1 MPFIE
6 TLESNLW
13 LRFLVDATLKS
24 IVIIAVAGI
33 FGFILRHQS
42 AALRGLVWSL
52 AIVGCLIVPVCSL
65 AFPKWDVGVLPGA
78 SGEHESDVLV
88 ETSPPPAMP
97 VPIPSRPSPSNVM
110 SPTQVTPS
118 PLQPHLATRES
129 NASQQNLPWTDRT
142 ALHWTDWIVVSWA
155 VVGLFLFARLIAGIG
170 AVWYISARSDDFSD
184 AIEHLQFDLERRYRV
199 RRIDTGTVPM
209 VWGFFRPVILL
220 PGDADSWGSERLRAV
235 LLHEFA
241 HIQRRDW
248 LMQTIT
254 QIACAVY
261 WFNPL
266 VWVVA
271 RRMRTEMEQACD
283 DHVLNAGYCS
293 TEYAQHLLDI
303 VRSITA
309 VGSVSRATVA
319 MARQSKIEGRLRTV
333 LAENRNRHPLTK
345 VAVVIGLLVLIGFAV
360 PMGAMR
366 LAEAV
371 APEGVLYVE
380 IQNEANRKLE
390 AYPEHLF
397 AVFKSFTAVEADGEI
412 FTGVILSQV
421 GHILVPARVT
431 EAEIIRLKIVDYQP
445 VKVVAVDTESGLGV
459 VQVEGQRHL
468 QPVVLGTV
476 GDLREYAPAPL
487 PNPVD
492 GYLYRVI
499 RAICARGLNLP
510 PGFRQQAV
518 GHPTVQIASIMQ
530 LEIDDGGKVTAL
542 KTACP
547 GPSGER
553 FQGDLS
559 LRYDRHDVLIHY
571 EGHGEIIRG
580 DALVHYNGRLL
591 AVSLEDKVR
600 YDKWGPSADLI
611 PIDEIRAALERMDA
625 LHLIERRIE
634 KPMKKFELV
643 FEAEEFTRLDGVK
656 PNVKPF
662 LTVEDVTASGDAFI
676 VANTAL
682 DHQYQLPDSWLT
694 YEIEIPADGDYAI
707 WLYGRGYTG
716 KSDSF
721 FVGTDVESPRACDV
735 NSYGWWGAVPAI
747 QRISVQT
754 VPAFHFTRGKHEIR
768 LFVRETGTELDAL
781 LITNDLSLGAAE
793 INRIFTLQNN
803 R

>member
-1 MPFIE
+1 MSFIE
-6 TLESNLW
+6 TLEANLW
-13 LRFLVDATLKS
+13 LRLLVDATLKS
-24 IVIIAVAGI
+24 VVIIAIAGI
-33 FGFILRHQS
+33 IGFILRHQS
-42 AALRGLVWSL
+42 AALRGLVWSM
-52 AIVGCLIVPVCSL
+52 AIVGFLIVPLCSL
-65 AFPKWDVGVLPGA
+65 ALPKWNVGVLPAESVGY
-78 SGEHESDVLV
+78 ESDVLV
-88 ETSPPPAMP
+88 ENNPPPVMP
-97 VPIPSRPSPSNVM
+97 TSIPPRPSSSNVVP
-110 SPTQVTPS
+110 PTQATPT
-118 PLQPHLATRES
+118 PFQPQLATSES
-129 NASQQNLPWTDRT
+129 NASQSNMSWIDL
-142 ALHWTDWIVVSWA
+142 AVLHWTDWIVVGWA
-155 VVGLFLFARLIAGIG
+155 VVGLFLFARMIAGIG
-170 AVWYISARSDDFSD
+170 AVWHISARSDDFND
-184 AIEHLQFDLERRYRV
+184 AIEHLQLDLKRRCRV
-199 RRIDTGTVPM
+199 RRSDAVAVPM
-209 VWGFFRPVILL
+209 MWGFFRPVILL
-220 PGDADSWGSERLRAV
+220 PADANGWGSERLRAI
-235 LLHEFA
+235 LLHELA
-241 HIQRRDW
+241 HVQRRDW
-248 LMQTIT
+248 LMQTIA

-283 DHVLNAGYCS
+283 NRVLNAGYCS

-303 VRSITA
+303 VRSIKA
-309 VGSVSRATVA
+309 IGSASRATVA

-345 VAVVIGLLVLIGFAV
+345 AAVAIGLLVLIGFAV

-371 APEGVLYVE
+371 DPEGALYVE
-380 IQNEANRKLE
+380 VQNEANRKRE
-390 AYPEHLF
+390 AYPEDLF

-412 FTGVILSQV
+412 FTGVLLSQV
-421 GHILVPARVT
+421 GHILVPASVT

-445 VKVVAVDTESGLGV
+445 VKVVAVDTETGLGV

-468 QPVVLGTV
+468 QSIVLGTV
-476 GDLREYAPAPL
+476 GDLREYAPVPL
-487 PNPVD
+487 TNPAD
-492 GYLYRVI
+492 GYLYRSI

-510 PGFRQQAV
+510 WSFRQQAV
-518 GHPTVQIASIMQ
+518 GHPTVQIATIMQ
-530 LEIDDGGKVTAL
+530 LEIDDGGKVTTL

-553 FQGDLS
+553 INFDDLV
-559 LRYDRHDVLIHY
+559 RYDRHDVLFHY

-625 LHLIERRIE
+625 VHFIERRI
-634 KPMKKFELV
+634 KTPMKKFELV
-643 FEAEEFTRLDGVK
+643 LESEEFTRLDGEK
-656 PNVKPF
+656 PNAKSF
-662 LTVEDVTASGDAFI
+662 LTVQDVTTSGDAFI
-676 VANTAL
+676 VANTTL
-682 DHQYQLPDSWLT
+682 NHQYQLPDSWLT

-707 WLYGRGYTG
+707 WLYGRAYTG

-721 FVGTDVESPRACDV
+721 FVGTDLESPRACDV
-735 NSYGWWGAVPAI
+735 NSYSRWGAVPAI

-754 VPAFHFTRGKHEIR
+754 VPAFHFTRGKHQIR
-768 LFVRETGTELDAL
+768 LFVRETGTELDAI

-793 INRIFTLQNN
+793 INRRFTVQNN